1 VGDAQLSRFKA
12 DPGHRGQL
20 VDSPVLMTCLLA
32 FGTGKRL
39 LERSMANRRGYFRLH
54 AADQR
59 VHSPATARAHRE
71 PGLKTNR
78 K

>member
-1 VGDAQLSRFKA
+1 
-12 DPGHRGQL
+12 
-20 VDSPVLMTCLLA
+20 MTCLLA